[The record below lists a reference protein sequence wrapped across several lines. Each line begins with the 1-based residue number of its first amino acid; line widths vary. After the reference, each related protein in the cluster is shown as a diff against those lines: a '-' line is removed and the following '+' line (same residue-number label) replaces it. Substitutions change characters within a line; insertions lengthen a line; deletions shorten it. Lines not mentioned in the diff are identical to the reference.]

1 MNARQKA
8 KMYKKD
14 FLIGNGKGHGRDPL
28 TNQRP
33 HFRRRFP
40 DEELTDLYATNAI
53 VQNIIDIPAEDMTK
67 NGFDLVMK
75 DENLKNTIMQK
86 LRDLDVKN
94 AFKKMK
100 SYERL
105 HGDGFIS
112 LGVTQRV
119 PFTLDQPLDPRTLM
133 SVDYIHPF
141 SGMKVNEFILNDD
154 MFSANFGRVEKF
166 QVYRQNLTGY
176 NIAGIMQADVHC
188 SRLIHDQTRRLD
200 DGYEYEYRGRSLIEP
215 LYDII
220 TIMDTSLWSV
230 GQILYD
236 FVFKIYKSE
245 GISDMSTDEK
255 YDLGMLMNFAFKT
268 EAMGII
274 GENEELKKESTN
286 VSGIKE
292 LLDFVWDYLSGAVRM
307 PKSVIKGQEAGT
319 ITGAQYD
326 IMNYYGRIA
335 AMQENEM
342 RPKLEHLIRLLLWSS
357 AELGGRIDPDKI
369 DWKLKFN
376 PLWQLDSKTDSEI
389 RLATAQADQ
398 IYMTNGVLTP
408 DEVRETRFGQF
419 GLTNE
424 LKFNSD
430 ATDIDRMA
438 LDVYKAYRENH

>member
-28 TNQRP
+28 TTQKP
-33 HFRRRFP
+33 SFRRRFP

-75 DENLKNTIMQK
+75 DEKLKNDIIKK
-86 LRDLDVKN
+86 LRDLDTKN

-154 MFSANFGRVEKF
+154 MFSADFGRVEKF
-166 QVYRQNLTGY
+166 QVYRQDLTGY

-357 AELGGRIDPDKI
+357 AELGGRIDPDKL

-398 IYMTNGVLTP
+398 IYMTNGVLTA

-424 LKFNSD
+424 LKFSGD
-430 ATDIDRMA
+430 SADIDKMA
-438 LDVYKAYRENH
+438 LEVYRAFRENH